1 MSRREMSKWLCF
13 IASMPRS
20 NSTLSGCLESTLAR
34 GLLTFLLVQAVV
46 SASVAARA
54 ITEVRG
60 DKCMK
65 TSKESGQCSG
75 VSGQLQ
81 IIRAGPR
88 ERFVVPRATAHL
100 LLTLLAAWLQTLPS
114 IMFGH

>member
-65 TSKESGQCSG
+65 TSKESGRWS
-75 VSGQLQ
+75 VISYISDQLQ
-81 IIRAGPR
+81 MIRAGHR
-88 ERFVVPRATAHL
+88 EHFVLQLATNHWPL
-100 LLTLLAAWLQTLPS
+100 LLTLLAAWLQTPP
-114 IMFGH
+114 